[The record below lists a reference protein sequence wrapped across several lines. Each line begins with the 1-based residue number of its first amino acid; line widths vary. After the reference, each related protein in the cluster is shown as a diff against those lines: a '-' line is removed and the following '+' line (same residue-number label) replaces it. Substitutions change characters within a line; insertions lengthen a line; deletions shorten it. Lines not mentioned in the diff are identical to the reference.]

1 MRHLGAAGAIIHDED
16 SVASVGQHT
25 LHFELGD
32 HDRELLIKGMR
43 DTARVW
49 FAAGAHTCIP
59 SIVGGGLIRSVDEID
74 EAEQTTAKRFGG
86 FAAAAVAEF
95 EYEPTEVGVDDLD
108 VPEEE
113 GSLVAKRYGGF
124 AAAAVA
130 DLE

>member
-1 MRHLGAAGAIIHDED
+1 MAIEHRSSHSPFVI
-16 SVASVGQHT
+16 
-25 LHFELGD
+25 
-32 HDRELLIKGMR
+32 
-43 DTARVW
+43 
-49 FAAGAHTCIP
+49 
-59 SIVGGGLIRSVDEID
+59 GGGLFVAFFCVLVFIGRNQRRVRYDRVTRGVDEID

-124 AAAAVA
+124 AAAEVA

>member
-1 MRHLGAAGAIIHDED
+1 MFIGRNQRR
-16 SVASVGQHT
+16 VRY
-25 LHFELGD
+25 
-32 HDRELLIKGMR
+32 DRVTRG
-43 DTARVW
+43 
-49 FAAGAHTCIP
+49 
-59 SIVGGGLIRSVDEID
+59 VDEID

>member
-1 MRHLGAAGAIIHDED
+1 MYPAKEAFGSEPAL
-16 SVASVGQHT
+16 SASTKPLVRLARARLAT
-25 LHFELGD
+25 SESD
-32 HDRELLIKGMR
+32 H
-43 DTARVW
+43 
-49 FAAGAHTCIP
+49 
-59 SIVGGGLIRSVDEID
+59 SVDEID